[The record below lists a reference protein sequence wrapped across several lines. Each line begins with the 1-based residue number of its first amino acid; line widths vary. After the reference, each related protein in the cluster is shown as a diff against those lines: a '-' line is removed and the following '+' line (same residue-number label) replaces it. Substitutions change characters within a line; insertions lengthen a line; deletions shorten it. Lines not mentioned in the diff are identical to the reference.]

1 MIEYILL
8 SLVKILDNII
18 LTVKTIATY
27 KEQRILSSILVIISQ
42 LIFYLVIDQV
52 INDNTILAIII
63 VSVSSGIGN
72 LLAFS
77 INDKFKRDTKWTF
90 VITSSDVE
98 DIKTLCN
105 YLVTNKIKYI
115 ANDGYNRKGEHT
127 INVIAFSKTKND
139 SRLIEDY
146 LLNSKSKYLKEI
158 I

>member
-1 MIEYILL
+1 MIGYILL

-27 KEQRILSSILVIISQ
+27 KEQRILSSILVVVSQ

-52 INDNTILAIII
+52 INDSTILAIII
-63 VSVSSGIGN
+63 VAVSSGIGN
-72 LLAFS
+72 LLAFF
-77 INDKFKRDTKWTF
+77 INDKFKHDTKWTF
-90 VITSSDVE
+90 IITSSDVE

-105 YLVTNKIKYI
+105 YLVDNKIKYI
-115 ANDGYNRKGEHT
+115 ANDGYTRKGEHT

-139 SRLIEDY
+139 SRLIESY
-146 LLNSKSKYLKEI
+146 LLNSGSKYLKEI